1 MIHESGNTLD
11 RADRERLTT
20 AAASEEDKILRL
32 MRCRPDSNFTAFEMA
47 ELTRIRKGNC
57 RRALSNMSG
66 SDSGKYRD
74 EYGNYV
80 LLKNDHIRRKD
91 PETGV
96 SVVTYQYNKNY
107 GKRPPESRGQ
117 LSILD
122 ELTARV

>member
-1 MIHESGNTLD
+1 MIHQSGNTLERKD
-11 RADRERLTT
+11 RQRLEST
-20 AAASEEDKILRL
+20 AASEEDKILRL
-32 MRCRPDSNFTAFEMA
+32 MRCRPDTNFTAFEMA

-74 EYGNYV
+74 EFGNYV
-80 LLKNDHIRRKD
+80 LIKNEHIRRRD

-96 SVVTYQYNKNY
+96 RVVTYQYNKNH
-107 GKRPPESRGQ
+107 GKRTPEPRGQ

-122 ELTARV
+122 ELTTMV